1 MARQSSSRRKPAR
14 RNSTSR
20 SSGAPGWIWLLTGL
34 VVGAF
39 IASLVWLAKQP
50 DSGLPS
56 ANKLA
61 DNIKQAAPDT
71 KQLSKP
77 IFEFYTR
84 LSESE
89 EIVESVEETTAVNN
103 DMAPDASPAEETLPA
118 SYLLQAASFRN
129 YKDADALKAK
139 LILMGMDVKVETV
152 GSHGDTW
159 HRVIVGPFTSTSRLA
174 EARST
179 LAEHNIQPLVMKQ
192 K

>member
-1 MARQSSSRRKPAR
+1 MSRQATRKRAPAR
-14 RNSTSR
+14 RGNQR
-20 SSGAPGWIWLLTGL
+20 KSSGAPGWVWLFTGL

-50 DSGLPS
+50 DTQLPS
-56 ANKLA
+56 AGELA
-61 DNIKQAAPDT
+61 DNIKQAAPDG

-89 EIVESVEETTAVNN
+89 EIVESVDEPTTTTIE
-103 DMAPDASPAEETLPA
+103 STPAQENEPPT

-159 HRVIVGPFTSTSRLA
+159 HRVIVGPFTSTARLSDARSILA
-174 EARST
+174 EN
-179 LAEHNIQPLVMKQ
+179 NIQPLVMKQ